1 MDVRCERCRA
11 QYVFDDEQVTPGG
24 LTVQCTNCGHVFK
37 VKVKELVVTVP
48 VKPGEMEGQP
58 IPATAAAPKPGGS
71 APHPPEHAAGPAAA
85 AGSPAV
91 SASPP
96 APASFLQKGDEKSKE
111 WRVRQSNGNVFT
123 FKELTTL
130 QKWIV
135 EQKVTRDDEISLS
148 GDQWKRLGNIA
159 ELASF
164 FQVVEAA
171 ETARSHPAGPAV
183 TPIPMPTVSV
193 YPVVQAPPGYP
204 PGYPQPYPPGYP
216 ASSYPQQPYAQ
227 QPALTPSPGLAHTPA
242 PRPQQP
248 SAQRSARPVGRA
260 VDVKLDGKE
269 FSATK
274 RGGAWKALL
283 ALLVVAGGAAGGL
296 YAWRPELLGLAPRSE
311 GDSHQV
317 PITIQVQP
325 GTPGPSA
332 GDPVT
337 PQSDHEAPGSGDQ
350 TPLPAPVQEGGEAP
364 LPTSPVPVAKPEPPV
379 PAPAAAPASKGP
391 KQLLADAERL
401 RTRGALE
408 KAVGLYER
416 VIEAQ
421 PGNARALVG
430 RGLCYL
436 DLQQYALAEQ
446 SFQAALQAD
455 PEEADALLGLA
466 EAARYQGK
474 KSEAIQ
480 HYERYLALHP
490 DGDDAVAARNAINQL
505 KE

>member
-58 IPATAAAPKPGGS
+58 IPATAAAPKPGGA
-71 APHPPEHAAGPAAA
+71 APPSPERA
-85 AGSPAV
+85 AGSTAAAQPPAAP
-91 SASPP
+91 ASPP

-171 ETARSHPAGPAV
+171 ESARAHPAGPAV
-183 TPIPMPTVSV
+183 TPIPMPSVSV

-216 ASSYPQQPYAQ
+216 APSYPQQPYGQ
-227 QPALTPSPGLAHTPA
+227 QPALTPAPPPA
-242 PRPQQP
+242 PRPPQP
-248 SAQRSARPVGRA
+248 TSSPQRTSRPVGRA

-274 RGGAWKALL
+274 RGAAWKVLL
-283 ALLVVAGGAAGGL
+283 ALLVVAGGTAGGL
-296 YAWRPELLGLAPRSE
+296 YVWRPELLGLAPRSE
-311 GDSHQV
+311 GDGHQV

-325 GTPGPSA
+325 GAPGPSA

-337 PQSDHEAPGSGDQ
+337 PPADREAPPPADQ
-350 TPLPAPVQEGGEAP
+350 TPLPAPVQEGGETP
-364 LPTSPVPVAKPEPPV
+364 LPTSPVPVAKPEPPL
-379 PAPAAAPASKGP
+379 PAPVPKGP
-391 KQLLADAERL
+391 KQLLADADRL
-401 RTRGALE
+401 RTRGAVE

-421 PGNARALVG
+421 PGNARALAG

>member
-48 VKPGEMEGQP
+48 VKPGEVEGTP
-58 IPATAAAPKPGGS
+58 MPATAAAPKATGAPPSPATPPADSAAPQPS
-71 APHPPEHAAGPAAA
+71 AP
-85 AGSPAV
+85 ST
-91 SASPP
+91 
-96 APASFLQKGDEKSKE
+96 PASAFYKADDKTKE
-111 WRVRQSNGNVFT
+111 WRVRQANGNVFT

-135 EQKVTRDDEISLS
+135 EQKVSRDDEISLS

-171 ETARSHPAGPAV
+171 ESAKSHPAGPAV

-204 PGYPQPYPPGYP
+204 TGYPSPYPQGYPQPPYPPP
-216 ASSYPQQPYAQ
+216 AA
-227 QPALTPSPGLAHTPA
+227 PALTPSPRTPSPA
-242 PRPQQP
+242 PAAARK
-248 SAQRSARPVGRA
+248 ARPVGRA
-260 VDVKLDGKE
+260 VDVKLDEKDL
-269 FSATK
+269 AAVK
-274 RGGAWKALL
+274 KGGAWKVVL
-283 ALLVVAGGAAGGL
+283 ALLVLVAGGAGGL
-296 YAWRPELLGLAPRSE
+296 YYWRPELLGLPARSAPE
-311 GDSHQV
+311 SHQI
-317 PITIQVQP
+317 PITIAVQP
-325 GTPGPSA
+325 PGEPPTA
-332 GDPVT
+332 GDPMSAEGKE
-337 PQSDHEAPGSGDQ
+337 PAPPAEES
-350 TPLPAPVQEGGEAP
+350 PLPAPVQVGEAQ
-364 LPTSPVPVAKPEPPV
+364 LPKAPELEPEKAP
-379 PAPAAAPASKGP
+379 PAPAAAAKGP
-391 KQLLADAERL
+391 RQLQAEADRL
-401 RTRGALE
+401 RQRGAVE
-408 KAVGLYER
+408 KALSLYER
-416 VIEAQ
+416 VIDAQ
-421 PGNARALVG
+421 PGNARALAG

-446 SFQAALQAD
+446 SFRAALQAD

-490 DGDDAVAARNAINQL
+490 DGDDAVAARNAIHQL